1 MSNWTHVAAIVRVDG
16 IPGRVDLN
24 TLATSVFGKT
34 CLWEDDSSIWDD
46 KEKNPDKYLYM
57 GSEGSLQMSVWKE
70 PDDGCMCLG
79 SISIFGDLRDD
90 YDAQAVVDWF
100 QKCLSKLD
108 MDKQDYPAFVRQAT
122 ITADN
127 EWNGTVNWTYRRK
140 DD

>member
-127 EWNGTVNWTYRRK
+127 EWNGTVNWTYSRK